1 MKGIEQ
7 FIRQLYSWAL
17 VERTGR
23 KRYVLTNVK
32 NGIVGF
38 SIAFAPLFVV
48 FLLPDL
54 TTDAP
59 AFIAT
64 LIAVFAAVGM
74 VTVYIITSI
83 ARLRDMEVNPAWI
96 IAGLIPYANIIFFV
110 WLAFTE
116 GGLAREKRT
125 GVKKRRSPRVKK
137 DDTKELVIET
147 SEDVTVQPAVAGA

>member
-1 MKGIEQ
+1 MEHVER

-17 VERTGR
+17 TERTGR

-32 NGIVGF
+32 SGIVGF
-38 SIAFAPLFVV
+38 AIAFTPLFIV

-54 TTDAP
+54 ETDAP
-59 AFIAT
+59 AFVAM

-74 VTVYIITSI
+74 ATVYVITSV
-83 ARLRDMEVNPAWI
+83 ARLRDMEVHPAWI

-125 GVKKRRSPRVKK
+125 GVKKPRSPRNKK
-137 DDTKELVIET
+137 EKEVAIEVN
-147 SEDVTVQPAVAGA
+147 EDLAAQPAVAGA